1 MEEVTVVLPD
11 STYSPKTSASKV
23 SFSADGERLGILGE
37 TFMVLESTNGGV
49 PWENARLVML
59 PRSSESREIRRVK
72 DFAFNPRNSTLLAL
86 VVGRNVEL
94 WSTYYVGD
102 GVPDGTL
109 LRRFK
114 NAKGPLAFSPD
125 GTRLAMV
132 SRKDGSIVVE
142 NIVEVFA
149 EAFLE
154 NEKTRQT
161 IDVVDGPTREHLE
174 ILKHARDVEI
184 RVVLANDTLW
194 KLGAFLPNIERLSF
208 DFFDSH
214 RGRLENHLS
223 KIKDVI
229 DLDSFA
235 KKNTLK
241 KLVLT
246 YELSTTVP
254 STIMNIRS
262 LRELDLHGNDF
273 SALPDDLEK
282 LSELR
287 YIDLGA
293 NYLKEFPK
301 VLERMPSLRLIQ
313 IWDNEGEDGKPLVFP
328 STQFS
333 EAFRNKM
340 NRRLLRID
348 QDGRRG
354 ISSELV
360 WSFDGE
366 TECENARR
374 LTDDEVRERLRP
386 HAWER
391 PKVTHTGT
399 QVLAFLRARYDR
411 TYDDDVKKVLPK
423 PFAERWRDP
432 MYGDWSAFEFVL
444 ASILPT
450 DVFAPIFRTVG
461 AEGEGAVLSKAGVEE
476 FWQWFV
482 SDDFERDMRAC
493 ARYVA
498 EADIFE
504 QRDDEIGREQILNR
518 FRVNGFVD

>member
-1 MEEVTVVLPD
+1 MSWV
-11 STYSPKTSASKV
+11 A
-23 SFSADGERLGILGE
+23 
-37 TFMVLESTNGGV
+37 
-49 PWENARLVML
+49 
-59 PRSSESREIRRVK
+59 
-72 DFAFNPRNSTLLAL
+72 
-86 VVGRNVEL
+86 
-94 WSTYYVGD
+94 
-102 GVPDGTL
+102 DGTL

-132 SRKDGSIVVE
+132 SRGNGSIVVE
-142 NIVEVFA
+142 NIVETFA
-149 EAFLE
+149 KAFLE

-208 DFFDSH
+208 KFFDNH

-223 KIKDVI
+223 EIDDVV
-229 DLDSFA
+229 DLDSFVW
-235 KKNTLK
+235 LK
-241 KLVLT
+241 KLVLRHVGFQS
-246 YELSTTVP
+246 LP
-254 STIMNIRS
+254 STVANVRS
-262 LRELDLHGNDF
+262 LRELAVDDNNF

-360 WSFDGE
+360 WGFDGE
-366 TECENARR
+366 TECENPNR
-374 LTDDEVRERLRP
+374 LTDDEIRAKFRARDERS
-386 HAWER
+386 
-391 PKVTHTGT
+391 KVTHTGT
-399 QVLAFLRARYDR
+399 QILAFLRARYDR
-411 TYDDDVKKVLPK
+411 RYADDTNVEKVLSK
-423 PFAERWRDP
+423 FLFKEWRDVP
-432 MYGDWSAFEFVL
+432 FYSYDDWSAFRFAVGRIK
-444 ASILPT
+444 ANCPDPANQYHVGDT
-450 DVFAPIFRTVG
+450 DFRTVG
-461 AEGEGAVLSKAGVEE
+461 GEGEGAVLSEAGVKK

-498 EADIFE
+498 DAEASVIDS
-504 QRDDEIGREQILNR
+504 DETGREQILDR
-518 FRVNGFVD
+518 FSANGFVE